1 MGCYLS
7 NSKRKT
13 LRQNTEKGTDNPTRS
28 ESPNARQKPRN
39 SPPLDGNKKGNTM
52 KNFVKTTLL
61 SALLISGGISF
72 AHTVQPDFLNST
84 TQIEAKSKKDKG
96 VRTYDG
102 FKFAS

>member
-1 MGCYLS
+1 
-7 NSKRKT
+7 
-13 LRQNTEKGTDNPTRS
+13 
-28 ESPNARQKPRN
+28 
-39 SPPLDGNKKGNTM
+39 M
-52 KNFVKTTLL
+52 KNLTKKIVLATLL
-61 SALLISGGISF
+61 VSGGVSF